1 MRIMSGDHSAH
12 APPSEPHSPMW
23 LPALGVAL
31 LAAAGVYWATS
42 APLKAVDESA
52 LETASAEPSA
62 SAAPAAQPAPSA
74 RPQAGNEGQ
83 RPGQPSGPSKQ
94 LPKGILDLIKH

>member
-1 MRIMSGDHSAH
+1 MSGDHSAH

-31 LAAAGVYWATS
+31 LAVAGVYWATS
-42 APLKAVDESA
+42 APLKTVDESA
-52 LETASAEPSA
+52 LETSSAQPSA
-62 SAAPAAQPAPSA
+62 SAAPSAQPAPTA
-74 RPQAGNEGQ
+74 RAQPGNEGQ
-83 RPGQPSGPSKQ
+83 KPGQPGGPGKQ